1 MLADFVLKKDLDF
14 INEEEKDS
22 KILSKYLNIAL
33 SISIVLSVFFLNM
46 LFSLLLFLMG
56 LFIKLIYNKLYKED
70 YLNYLK
76 DLIPVILENIDQNEK
91 EAMINKHK
99 YEQNTENLKK
109 LLNNQSS
116 IESKINE
123 LVGATTYKNN
133 FNSEEYFTKEV
144 DDSKCDEMPQLK
156 KTKSIPNSD

>member
-1 MLADFVLKKDLDF
+1 MLEELKNLKALLNENIEKIELLNKENKDIEIKQIFINESLDILKKDLDF

-76 DLIPVILENIDQNEK
+76 DLI
-91 EAMINKHK
+91 
-99 YEQNTENLKK
+99 
-109 LLNNQSS
+109 
-116 IESKINE
+116 
-123 LVGATTYKNN
+123 
-133 FNSEEYFTKEV
+133 
-144 DDSKCDEMPQLK
+144 
-156 KTKSIPNSD
+156 